1 MQHPLQLSPTRLFFP
16 PLRATQRPLRLC
28 VIFSVAAFFIRR
40 STKKRRIA
48 AARPAILS
56 RSRSLRPRIKT
67 YLRATL
73 LFIPEDPIH
82 LRRAIKR
89 HATADHKARINI
101 PRDKALP
108 VFECRLCL
116 TAPQAKFIQV
126 YIVRRRTLSERSR
139 TTGLIRNCYADADA
153 DAARVFRREPL
164 SKVSGTP
171 SLAFAHV
178 ACISARKASD
188 TASDRRS
195 PRATRLT
202 YEGSHPTFCATRL

>member
-1 MQHPLQLSPTRLFFP
+1 MRHSLRLSPTGLFSSSF
-16 PLRATQRPLRLC
+16 RATQRPPRLW
-28 VIFSVAAFFIRR
+28 VIFSVLALFIGR

-48 AARPAILS
+48 AALLAIPKPLSLPRPM
-56 RSRSLRPRIKT
+56 
-67 YLRATL
+67 
-73 LFIPEDPIH
+73 
-82 LRRAIKR
+82 
-89 HATADHKARINI
+89 
-101 PRDKALP
+101 
-108 VFECRLCL
+108 ECRLCL

-139 TTGLIRNCYADADA
+139 TRGLIRNCYADA

-202 YEGSHPTFCATRL
+202 YDGSHPTFCATRL